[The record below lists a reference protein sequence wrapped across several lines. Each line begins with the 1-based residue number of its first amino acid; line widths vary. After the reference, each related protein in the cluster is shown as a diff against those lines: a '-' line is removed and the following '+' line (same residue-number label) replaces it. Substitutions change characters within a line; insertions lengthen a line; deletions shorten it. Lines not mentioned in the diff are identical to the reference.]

1 MKKFQFSLEKVL
13 SYKNQTIDVLKNEL
27 ATMQHSLNQLEDELS
42 QLKQLFVDTN
52 ETVNGKMI
60 SGISSGNI
68 SVYKIYLNDITVQIR
83 NKNHEIA
90 KMEKLIFAKQQEVI
104 AMNIEIASLDKLK
117 QSQWEEYQKASNKA
131 FEQEI
136 EEFIS
141 NKV

>member
-27 ATMQHSLNQLEDELS
+27 ATLQHSLNQLEDELL

-52 ETVNGKMI
+52 KTVNGKMI
-60 SGISSGNI
+60 DGISSGNI
-68 SVYKIYLNDITVQIR
+68 SVYKIYLNDITVQVR

-90 KMEKLIFAKQQEVI
+90 KMEKLIADKQQEVI

-117 QSQWEEYQKASNKA
+117 QSQWEEYQKASAKA

-141 NKV
+141 NKI